1 VTAFLAGLA
10 FGALCLW
17 RGYVWGHRQGTETA
31 RALAILALEAERN
44 RCRELRLTQVFG
56 PRGER
61 IVRPQ
66 YAERN

>member
-1 VTAFLAGLA
+1 MTGLLAGLA

-17 RGYVWGHRQGTETA
+17 RGYTWGHRQGTETA
-31 RALAILALEAERN
+31 SARAVIALEAERA
-44 RCRELRLTQVFG
+44 RCRDIQMTQVFG

-66 YAERN
+66 YAECN